1 MFVLSTGHA
10 DVVKL
15 LVSRSADKSCKDKQ
29 GYTPL
34 HAAAASG
41 HIEIVKYLL
50 RMGAEVG
57 ARLARRDATRGRC
70 SVGVLTFGSPS
81 FCPQIDEPNG
91 FGNTP
96 LHVACYM
103 GQEAVA
109 TELVNHGANVNQ
121 PNKCGYTP
129 LHLAAVSTNG
139 ALCLELLVN
148 NGADVNQQVGKYT
161 AAKPTRYPWSPGG
174 TSLFYKELS

>member
-1 MFVLSTGHA
+1 MPCVTSP
-10 DVVKL
+10 L
-15 LVSRSADKSCKDKQ
+15 LALD
-29 GYTPL
+29 L
-34 HAAAASG
+34 
-41 HIEIVKYLL
+41 
-50 RMGAEVG
+50 
-57 ARLARRDATRGRC
+57 
-70 SVGVLTFGSPS
+70 
-81 FCPQIDEPNG
+81 QIDEPNG

-148 NGADVNQQVGKYT
+148 NGADVNQQVRI
-161 AAKPTRYPWSPGG
+161 AKDSVKNKRKKVRKAQVLVGNLSFAMILSNPLP
-174 TSLFYKELS
+174 SLSDT

>member
-1 MFVLSTGHA
+1 MSG
-10 DVVKL
+10 L
-15 LVSRSADKSCKDKQ
+15 LIMSISK
-29 GYTPL
+29 
-34 HAAAASG
+34 HF
-41 HIEIVKYLL
+41 
-50 RMGAEVG
+50 
-57 ARLARRDATRGRC
+57 RRNFYFFNFQ
-70 SVGVLTFGSPS
+70 LTFSGSWHILILCFS
-81 FCPQIDEPNG
+81 GQIDEPNG
-91 FGNTP
+91 FGNTA

-148 NGADVNQQVGKYT
+148 NGADVNQQV
-161 AAKPTRYPWSPGG
+161 AV
-174 TSLFYKELS
+174 

>member
-1 MFVLSTGHA
+1 MA
-10 DVVKL
+10 D
-15 LVSRSADKSCKDKQ
+15 
-29 GYTPL
+29 GPP
-34 HAAAASG
+34 ASD
-41 HIEIVKYLL
+41 L
-50 RMGAEVG
+50 
-57 ARLARRDATRGRC
+57 GR
-70 SVGVLTFGSPS
+70 FYR
-81 FCPQIDEPNG
+81 QIDESNG

-148 NGADVNQQVGKYT
+148 NGADVNQQVGKCR
-161 AAKPTRYPWSPGG
+161 AVKDVCRFLHP
-174 TSLFYKELS
+174 

>member
-1 MFVLSTGHA
+1 
-10 DVVKL
+10 
-15 LVSRSADKSCKDKQ
+15 
-29 GYTPL
+29 
-34 HAAAASG
+34 
-41 HIEIVKYLL
+41 
-50 RMGAEVG
+50 MGAEVSD
-57 ARLARRDATRGRC
+57 R
-70 SVGVLTFGSPS
+70 VFIFFS
-81 FCPQIDEPNG
+81 FFSYISRNFLSHLCPNSQIDEPNG
-91 FGNTP
+91 FGNTA

-148 NGADVNQQVGKYT
+148 NGADVNQQVGEEQFC
-161 AAKPTRYPWSPGG
+161 AS
-174 TSLFYKELS
+174 

>member
-1 MFVLSTGHA
+1 MVKPQPETVSHHYKYTSSCVTSRLS
-10 DVVKL
+10 
-15 LVSRSADKSCKDKQ
+15 S
-29 GYTPL
+29 L
-34 HAAAASG
+34 H
-41 HIEIVKYLL
+41 
-50 RMGAEVG
+50 
-57 ARLARRDATRGRC
+57 
-70 SVGVLTFGSPS
+70 F
-81 FCPQIDEPNG
+81 QIDEPNG

-148 NGADVNQQVGKYT
+148 NGADVNQQVRLAIGLCNNCGPY
-161 AAKPTRYPWSPGG
+161 G
-174 TSLFYKELS
+174 

>member
-1 MFVLSTGHA
+1 MLPVL
-10 DVVKL
+10 
-15 LVSRSADKSCKDKQ
+15 
-29 GYTPL
+29 
-34 HAAAASG
+34 
-41 HIEIVKYLL
+41 
-50 RMGAEVG
+50 
-57 ARLARRDATRGRC
+57 
-70 SVGVLTFGSPS
+70 VLYF
-81 FCPQIDEPNG
+81 QIDEPNG

-148 NGADVNQQVGKYT
+148 NGADVNQQVWIAPGQPIWGPIKLLSLWTTILLPSPKSKILEPCRCFIIMGQPFCIYQLIT
-161 AAKPTRYPWSPGG
+161 INVSPLCPTG
-174 TSLFYKELS
+174 T

>member
-1 MFVLSTGHA
+1 MLRVSVLS
-10 DVVKL
+10 
-15 LVSRSADKSCKDKQ
+15 
-29 GYTPL
+29 
-34 HAAAASG
+34 
-41 HIEIVKYLL
+41 
-50 RMGAEVG
+50 
-57 ARLARRDATRGRC
+57 
-70 SVGVLTFGSPS
+70 F
-81 FCPQIDEPNG
+81 QIDEPNG

-148 NGADVNQQVGKYT
+148 NGADVNQQVRIAPGQHKLGLIKLLSLWT
-161 AAKPTRYPWSPGG
+161 TVLLQSPK
-174 TSLFYKELS
+174 SKILLPCRCFVI